1 MSDFVHLKEMA
12 MLEQIE
18 IGVVT
23 FVLGAIMTYFAGKW
37 SGIFKKIDAL
47 EAGVRAILR
56 DRMCQMHKYYM
67 EKKKPIP
74 QRELDSFDSM
84 YRAYEGLT
92 NSNGYMEAVRHD
104 IFEVMP
110 HETR

>member
-1 MSDFVHLKEMA
+1 

-18 IGVVT
+18 IGVIT
-23 FVLGAIMTYFAGKW
+23 FFLGSIMTYFLGKW

-47 EAGVRAILR
+47 EAGMRAILR
-56 DRMCQMHKYYM
+56 DRMCQMHKYYL

-84 YRAYEGLT
+84 YEAYEGLT
-92 NSNGYMEAVRHD
+92 ESNGYMKAVRED
-104 IFEVMP
+104 IFEKMP

>member
-1 MSDFVHLKEMA
+1 
-12 MLEQIE
+12 MLEQIGVE
-18 IGVVT
+18 IIVFLCGAFLT
-23 FVLGAIMTYFAGKW
+23 FLFGKW

-56 DRMCQMHKYYM
+56 DRMCQMHKYYL

-84 YRAYEGLT
+84 YRAYKGLT
-92 NSNGYMEAVRHD
+92 DSNGYMDEVRHD

>member
-1 MSDFVHLKEMA
+1 
-12 MLEQIE
+12 MLQE
-18 IGVVT
+18 IGTSLVSFLV
-23 FVLGAIMTYFAGKW
+23 GAVATYFLGKW

-56 DRMCQMHKYYM
+56 DRMCQMHKYYL
-67 EKKKPIP
+67 EKQKPIP

-84 YRAYEGLT
+84 YRAYKGLT
-92 NSNGYMEAVRHD
+92 DSNGYMDEVRHD

>member
-1 MSDFVHLKEMA
+1 
-12 MLEQIE
+12 MLEQIGVE
-18 IGVVT
+18 IIVFLMGS
-23 FVLGAIMTYFAGKW
+23 AMTYIIGKW

-84 YRAYEGLT
+84 YQAYEGLT
-92 NSNGYMEAVRHD
+92 DANGYMKAVRED
-104 IFEVMP
+104 IFEKMP

>member
-1 MSDFVHLKEMA
+1 
-12 MLEQIE
+12 MLEQIGVE
-18 IGVVT
+18 IVV
-23 FVLGAIMTYFAGKW
+23 FLMGSAMTYFIGKW

-47 EAGVRAILR
+47 EAGMRAILR
-56 DRMCQMHKYYM
+56 DRMCQMHKYYL

-84 YRAYEGLT
+84 YQAYKGLT
-92 NSNGYMEAVRHD
+92 DSNGYMDTVRHD